1 MATQI
6 VGNTVTPF
14 LPLDTDN
21 SPLIGVITAVG
32 GGNVTVEFQTA
43 VDRQGDG
50 GAPASLVVPSAQF
63 DAWYDVELPV
73 DIAPGALGTV
83 AFGPYGKMLAT
94 VVKAFQLDIAE
105 GGVDPITG
113 DIVGSGRTYTLLYI
127 EFCTVCNGKPSFQG
141 DGIRMTVQR
150 GAFEV
155 TAAGPGINYARRDA

>member
-105 GGVDPITG
+105 GESTPSPATSSDPAE
-113 DIVGSGRTYTLLYI
+113 RTPCCTSSSARCATASLL
-127 EFCTVCNGKPSFQG
+127 S
-141 DGIRMTVQR
+141 RAM
-150 GAFEV
+150 AS
-155 TAAGPGINYARRDA
+155 A